1 MKTLLRLSIAA
12 IFAALVG
19 CATPQVPVPL
29 DQGFYTADN
38 KTVGLML
45 EAPKTPGLA
54 LEGNIG
60 LLDYAIIA
68 AATSSLSS
76 HIESQDLGEFL
87 AVAEELSQSLEN
99 EGFQVVRLE
108 VPAKAPK
115 LAKFKDPD
123 GKDTT
128 YFAAKDH
135 RTLAAEYQVDYLL
148 KLTATSAGLARP
160 YYGFIPTDAPRAVF
174 NVHGEMID
182 MSSNQ
187 LLWYANINHAG
198 YATGEWDEGPNFPGL
213 TNTYYVVMNKA
224 RQDVVNALAK
234 RDTSVIAL
242 NGDDDSAAAASA
254 GAPAAA
260 EQQETQQQ

>member
-1 MKTLLRLSIAA
+1 MKTLLRLSFAA

-29 DQGFYTADN
+29 DQSFYTADK

-45 EAPKTPGLA
+45 EAPKAPGLA

-68 AATSSLSS
+68 AATSSLTD
-76 HIESQDLGEFL
+76 HIEGQDLGEFL
-87 AVAEELSQSLEN
+87 AVAEELSQNLEN
-99 EGFQVVRLE
+99 EGFELVRLQ
-108 VPAKAPK
+108 VPEKAPK

-135 RTLAAEYQVDYLL
+135 RTLADQYQVDYLL
-148 KLTATSAGLARP
+148 KLTATRAGLARP

-187 LLWYANINHAG
+187 LLWYSDIAHSA
-198 YATGEWDEGPNFPGL
+198 YATGEWDEGPSFPGL

-224 RQDVVNALAK
+224 KQDVLGALAK
-234 RDTSVIAL
+234 RESATGTLAL
-242 NGDDDSAAAASA
+242 NDDEEAEATESSET
-254 GAPAAA
+254 PA
-260 EQQETQQQ
+260 ESQQ

>member
-1 MKTLLRLSIAA
+1 MKTLLRLSFAA

-29 DQGFYTADN
+29 DQTFYTADK

-45 EAPKTPGLA
+45 EAPEKPGLA

-68 AATSSLSS
+68 AATNTLTS
-76 HIESQDLGEFL
+76 HIEGQDLGEFL
-87 AVAEELSQSLEN
+87 AVAEELSHSLES

-108 VPAKAPK
+108 APEKAPK

-123 GKDTT
+123 SKDTT

-135 RTLAAEYQVDYLL
+135 RALADQYKVDYLL

-160 YYGFIPTDAPRAVF
+160 YYGFIPTDAPRAIF

-187 LLWYANINHAG
+187 LLWYSNISHSA
-198 YATGEWDEGPNFPGL
+198 YASGEWDEGPSYPGL

-224 RQDVVNALAK
+224 KQDVLNALAK
-234 RDTSVIAL
+234 RDGGAEVLAL
-242 NGDDDSAAAASA
+242 KA
-254 GAPAAA
+254 GEVDEETESPEA
-260 EQQETQQQ
+260 ESQQQ